1 MADWRGSRTG
11 GFFAR
16 KVTWPDFREVGP
28 YEDMTGGT
36 LELSALSD
44 LKASGTIA
52 FDGEAPDPDGL
63 LRIYY
68 AFADAQGE
76 REEVPVATMT
86 VRSANPTV
94 TDGGK
99 VGDAELCSVLKIL
112 QDVELNAP
120 YTVKAGEQVIA
131 KALSILADRGLPTNN
146 PDPSAYA
153 LSRDY
158 TFAPDEANLLHI
170 VNTLLGFA
178 GYSSAWVD
186 QYGVVQITPY
196 EEPTEREAVMRFAA
210 GEDSVMY
217 PEIGCESNWDA
228 TPNVARLSYST
239 DVECLTAWAAN
250 VDPAHP
256 ASLPSRGGRERTVAE
271 AVIELAGDTQEE
283 RLSNLE
289 AEAVRK
295 ISDNS
300 AEIEYAD
307 IACAFLPVVPND
319 AVEVDFGGVSWKG
332 AAVNCR
338 INMDDDSEMSVRV
351 RRFTR
356 RALKV
361 ESGREV
367 VW

>member
-11 GFFAR
+11 GFFCR
-16 KVTWPDFREVGP
+16 RVSWPDFREVGP
-28 YEDMTGGT
+28 YDGMTGGA

-44 LKASGTIA
+44 LKANGTLS
-52 FDGEAPDPDGL
+52 FDGEAPEPDGM

-68 AFADAQGE
+68 GFTDASGE
-76 REEVPVATMT
+76 YEEAPVATML
-86 VRSANPTV
+86 VQAANPTV
-94 TDGGK
+94 TEGGRS
-99 VGDAELCSVLKIL
+99 GEATLSSVLKVL

-131 KALSILADRGLPTNN
+131 KALSLIADRGLPTNN

-153 LSRDY
+153 MSRDY
-158 TFAPDEANLLHI
+158 TFAPEEANLLHI

-186 QYGVVQITPY
+186 AYGVVQVTPY
-196 EEPTEREAVMRFAA
+196 VEPTEREAVMRFAA

-217 PEIGCESNWDA
+217 PEVGYESDWDS

-239 DVECLTAWAAN
+239 DAECLVAWARN
-250 VDPAHP
+250 VDPAHK
-256 ASLPSRGGRERTVAE
+256 ASLPSRGGRERTVTE
-271 AVIELAGDTQEE
+271 VVYELAGETVEE
-283 RLSNLE
+283 RLANLE

-295 ISDNS
+295 IQDNS
-300 AEIEYAD
+300 AEIEHANV
-307 IACAFLPVVPND
+307 ACAFLPVSPND

-332 AAVNCR
+332 AAVSCR
-338 INMDDDSEMSVRV
+338 VSLADDSDMLVRV

-361 ESGREV
+361 ESGSEV
-367 VW
+367 IW